1 LIEAIGVLGYEI
13 DQVVAI
19 EHELTTFGL
28 VGSYRAFPPEPEKG
42 GFAQI
47 EDGGRFGE
55 PEERGSVG
63 G

>member
-13 DQVVAI
+13 GKIVAI
-19 EHELTTFGL
+19 EHELTALGL
-28 VGSYRAFPPEPEKG
+28 VGSYHALSPQPKER
-42 GFAQI
+42 GFAQV
-47 EDGGRFGE
+47 EDNGRLGE